1 MISIYLGFIFAL
13 SVVSTV
19 LTFGYI
25 LYFLLK
31 SKNKC

>member
-31 SKNKC
+31 K